1 MPNYRLIMTNEIAQK
16 TRTQYCCK
24 ICHYN
29 TSRKND
35 YDKHLLTDKHKN
47 LTIPNTKAI
56 NVSQV
61 AHNFYCDVCNYT
73 TCYKKCYDKHLT
85 SLRHYNNLNKSN
97 LKENNLAC
105 ACGNKYSHRSTLSK
119 HKKTC
124 KEIIK
129 TDITT
134 DMVLKIL
141 EQNKQLSDIIV
152 NQNKQ
157 INEIVV
163 NQNDIIVNQNKQM
176 NEIVVNQ
183 NEIIVN
189 QNKQMNEMIP
199 KIGNTN
205 NTINNNQ
212 KLNIN
217 IFLNEKCK
225 DAMSMDNFLKTIEVS
240 LSNLLVTKEKGLAE
254 GITNIIV
261 ENMNKLPINQR
272 PIHCTDVKRETIYIK
287 NETWEK
293 DENKEKTKE
302 AIKKISC
309 IQTKNIKKWTEANPN
324 YMEKEKLK
332 DEYIYLIKHISDDV
346 KEKEEKIIK
355 NICKNSYI
363 NDKLIEN

>member
-1 MPNYRLIMTNEIAQK
+1 MANYRLIMANENSEKISIDF
-16 TRTQYCCK
+16 YCSKCD
-24 ICHYN
+24 YT
-29 TSRKND
+29 TSRKAD
-35 YDKHLLTDKHKN
+35 YKKHLTTDKHRRQHLANENSENSENSEKYRC
-47 LTIPNTKAI
+47 I
-56 NVSQV
+56 
-61 AHNFYCDVCNYT
+61 CD
-73 TCYKKCYDKHLT
+73 
-85 SLRHYNNLNKSN
+85 
-97 LKENNLAC
+97 KEYI
-105 ACGNKYSHRSTLSK
+105 YSSSLSK

-124 KEIIK
+124 KEIME
-129 TDITT
+129 TGITT
-134 DMVLKIL
+134 DIVLKIL

-152 NQNKQ
+152 NQS
-157 INEIVV
+157 
-163 NQNDIIVNQNKQM
+163 
-176 NEIVVNQ
+176 
-183 NEIIVN
+183 
-189 QNKQMNEMIP
+189 KQMNEMIP

>member
-1 MPNYRLIMTNEIAQK
+1 MANYRLIMANEIAQK
-16 TRTQYCCK
+16 TRIQYCCK

-61 AHNFYCDVCNYT
+61 AQNFYCDVCNYT

-124 KEIIK
+124 KEIME
-129 TDITT
+129 TGITT

-152 NQNKQ
+152 NQS
-157 INEIVV
+157 
-163 NQNDIIVNQNKQM
+163 
-176 NEIVVNQ
+176 
-183 NEIIVN
+183 
-189 QNKQMNEMIP
+189 KQMNEMIP
-199 KIGNTN
+199 KIGNTNNTN

>member
-1 MPNYRLIMTNEIAQK
+1 MET
-16 TRTQYCCK
+16 
-24 ICHYN
+24 
-29 TSRKND
+29 
-35 YDKHLLTDKHKN
+35 
-47 LTIPNTKAI
+47 
-56 NVSQV
+56 
-61 AHNFYCDVCNYT
+61 
-73 TCYKKCYDKHLT
+73 
-85 SLRHYNNLNKSN
+85 
-97 LKENNLAC
+97 
-105 ACGNKYSHRSTLSK
+105 G
-119 HKKTC
+119 
-124 KEIIK
+124 
-129 TDITT
+129 ITT

-141 EQNKQLSDIIV
+141 EQNKQLSD
-152 NQNKQ
+152 
-157 INEIVV
+157 
-163 NQNDIIVNQNKQM
+163 
-176 NEIVVNQ
+176 
-183 NEIIVN
+183 IIVN

>member
-1 MPNYRLIMTNEIAQK
+1 MANYRLIMANENSEKISIDF
-16 TRTQYCCK
+16 YCSKCD
-24 ICHYN
+24 YT
-29 TSRKND
+29 TSRKAD
-35 YDKHLLTDKHKN
+35 YKKHLTTDKHRRQHLANENSENSENSEKYRC
-47 LTIPNTKAI
+47 I
-56 NVSQV
+56 
-61 AHNFYCDVCNYT
+61 CD
-73 TCYKKCYDKHLT
+73 
-85 SLRHYNNLNKSN
+85 
-97 LKENNLAC
+97 KEYI
-105 ACGNKYSHRSTLSK
+105 YSSSLSK

-124 KEIIK
+124 KEIME
-129 TDITT
+129 TGITT
-134 DMVLKIL
+134 DIVLKIL

-152 NQNKQ
+152 NQS
-157 INEIVV
+157 
-163 NQNDIIVNQNKQM
+163 
-176 NEIVVNQ
+176 
-183 NEIIVN
+183 
-189 QNKQMNEMIP
+189 KQMNEMIP
-199 KIGNTN
+199 KIGNTNNTN

>member
-1 MPNYRLIMTNEIAQK
+1 MANYRLIMANENSEKISIDF
-16 TRTQYCCK
+16 YCSKCD
-24 ICHYN
+24 YT
-29 TSRKND
+29 TSRKAD
-35 YDKHLLTDKHKN
+35 YKKHLTTDKHRRQHLANENSENSENSEKSEKYRC
-47 LTIPNTKAI
+47 I
-56 NVSQV
+56 
-61 AHNFYCDVCNYT
+61 CD
-73 TCYKKCYDKHLT
+73 
-85 SLRHYNNLNKSN
+85 
-97 LKENNLAC
+97 KEYI
-105 ACGNKYSHRSTLSK
+105 YSSSLSK

-152 NQNKQ
+152 NQS
-157 INEIVV
+157 
-163 NQNDIIVNQNKQM
+163 
-176 NEIVVNQ
+176 
-183 NEIIVN
+183 
-189 QNKQMNEMIP
+189 KQMNEMIP
-199 KIGNTN
+199 KIGNTNNTN

-324 YMEKEKLK
+324 YMEKDKLK

>member
-1 MPNYRLIMTNEIAQK
+1 MANYRLIMANENSEKISIDF
-16 TRTQYCCK
+16 YCSKCD
-24 ICHYN
+24 YT
-29 TSRKND
+29 TSRKAD
-35 YDKHLLTDKHKN
+35 YKKHLTTDKHRRQHLANENSENYENSEKYRC
-47 LTIPNTKAI
+47 I
-56 NVSQV
+56 
-61 AHNFYCDVCNYT
+61 CD
-73 TCYKKCYDKHLT
+73 
-85 SLRHYNNLNKSN
+85 
-97 LKENNLAC
+97 KEYI
-105 ACGNKYSHRSTLSK
+105 YSSSLSK

-152 NQNKQ
+152 NQS
-157 INEIVV
+157 
-163 NQNDIIVNQNKQM
+163 
-176 NEIVVNQ
+176 
-183 NEIIVN
+183 
-189 QNKQMNEMIP
+189 KQMNEMIP

>member
-1 MPNYRLIMTNEIAQK
+1 MET
-16 TRTQYCCK
+16 
-24 ICHYN
+24 
-29 TSRKND
+29 
-35 YDKHLLTDKHKN
+35 
-47 LTIPNTKAI
+47 
-56 NVSQV
+56 
-61 AHNFYCDVCNYT
+61 
-73 TCYKKCYDKHLT
+73 
-85 SLRHYNNLNKSN
+85 
-97 LKENNLAC
+97 
-105 ACGNKYSHRSTLSK
+105 G
-119 HKKTC
+119 
-124 KEIIK
+124 
-129 TDITT
+129 ITT

-152 NQNKQ
+152 NQS
-157 INEIVV
+157 
-163 NQNDIIVNQNKQM
+163 
-176 NEIVVNQ
+176 
-183 NEIIVN
+183 
-189 QNKQMNEMIP
+189 KQMNEMIP
-199 KIGNTN
+199 KIGNTNNTN

>member
-1 MPNYRLIMTNEIAQK
+1 MANYRLIMANENSEKISIDF
-16 TRTQYCCK
+16 YCSKCD
-24 ICHYN
+24 YT
-29 TSRKND
+29 TSRKAD
-35 YDKHLLTDKHKN
+35 YKKHLTTDKHRRQHLANENSENSENSEKYRC
-47 LTIPNTKAI
+47 I
-56 NVSQV
+56 
-61 AHNFYCDVCNYT
+61 CD
-73 TCYKKCYDKHLT
+73 
-85 SLRHYNNLNKSN
+85 
-97 LKENNLAC
+97 KEYI
-105 ACGNKYSHRSTLSK
+105 YSSSLSK

-124 KEIIK
+124 KEIME
-129 TDITT
+129 TGITT

-152 NQNKQ
+152 NQS
-157 INEIVV
+157 
-163 NQNDIIVNQNKQM
+163 
-176 NEIVVNQ
+176 
-183 NEIIVN
+183 
-189 QNKQMNEMIP
+189 KQMNEMIP

>member
-1 MPNYRLIMTNEIAQK
+1 LANENSENSENSEKYR
-16 TRTQYCCK
+16 C
-24 ICHYN
+24 IC
-29 TSRKND
+29 
-35 YDKHLLTDKHKN
+35 DKEY
-47 LTIPNTKAI
+47 I
-56 NVSQV
+56 
-61 AHNFYCDVCNYT
+61 
-73 TCYKKCYDKHLT
+73 
-85 SLRHYNNLNKSN
+85 
-97 LKENNLAC
+97 
-105 ACGNKYSHRSTLSK
+105 YSSSLSK

-157 INEIVV
+157 
-163 NQNDIIVNQNKQM
+163 M
-176 NEIVVNQ
+176 NEI
-183 NEIIVN
+183 
-189 QNKQMNEMIP
+189 IP